1 MEWMWFSLASA
12 FTFAL
17 VSVLDKLLISKHVDN
32 AKVFIVTVGVAQI
45 CLGLIVIPISAFSG
59 LTLSTLT
66 IVIFSGISSGMYLVI
81 MFQIM
86 ESQDVSRVVPVVST
100 YPVFVAALAFFILGE
115 QVTIYSLACI
125 LITVFG
131 AALVSLSPSGKN
143 ASAKSAVTA
152 MLLLFLASI
161 LFGLSQFLAKTI
173 ADDVDMWTQY
183 MVRGVYGGFT
193 CFSLILLP
201 GVLKGV
207 TSIFQKP
214 KSVFLIGFTEGF
226 LVFFAILFF
235 FLAIYAGEIYMVS
248 TVMASRPI
256 FVFGIGLIL
265 SLPMIKLLNEPLNGR
280 VLAVR
285 ATGTFLTVL
294 GVVGVSLL

>member
-32 AKVFIVTVGVAQI
+32 AKVFIVTVGAAQI
-45 CLGLIVIPISAFSG
+45 CLGFIAIPMSVFAGMNLDTLI
-59 LTLSTLT
+59 

-86 ESQDVSRVVPVVST
+86 ESQDVSRVAPVVST
-100 YPVFVAALAFFILGE
+100 YPVFVAIMAFFFLGE
-115 QVTIYSLACI
+115 AVTIYSLICI

-131 AALVSLSPSGKN
+131 ATLVSLSPSGGGNLSRADIK
-143 ASAKSAVTA
+143 A
-152 MLLLFLASI
+152 MLLLFFAST
-161 LFGLSQFLAKTI
+161 LFGLSQFLAKII

-183 MVRGVYGGFT
+183 MIRGVSGGLT

-201 GVLKGV
+201 GVLNGV
-207 TSIFQKP
+207 VSIFRKP
-214 KSVFLIGFTEGF
+214 KSLVLIGFTEGF

-265 SLPMIKLLNEPLNGR
+265 SLPMLKLLNEPLNGR

-285 ATGTFLTVL
+285 ASGTLLTVL
-294 GVVGVSLL
+294 GVAGVSLL

>member
-1 MEWMWFSLASA
+1 MWFSLASA

-32 AKVFIVTVGVAQI
+32 AKVFIVTVGVAQF
-45 CLGLIVIPISAFSG
+45 CLGLIAVPVSAFSG
-59 LTLSTLT
+59 ITLATMT

-100 YPVFVAALAFFILGE
+100 YPVFVAILAFFILGE
-115 QVTIYSLACI
+115 EVTIYSLACI

-131 AALVSLSPSGKN
+131 AALVSLSPSWQK
-143 ASAKSAVTA
+143 ASAKSNVTA
-152 MLLLFLASI
+152 MLLLFFASI
-161 LFGLSQFLAKTI
+161 LFGLSQFLAKTV
-173 ADDVDMWTQY
+173 AEEVDMWTQY
-183 MVRGVYGGFT
+183 MIRGFSGGLT
-193 CFSLILLP
+193 CFALILLP
-201 GVLKGV
+201 GVLTGG
-207 TSIFQKP
+207 TSILKKP
-214 KSVFLIGFTEGF
+214 KSLFLIGFTEGF

-280 VLAVR
+280 SLAVR

-294 GVVGVSLL
+294 GVAGVSLL

>member
-1 MEWMWFSLASA
+1 
-12 FTFAL
+12 
-17 VSVLDKLLISKHVDN
+17 
-32 AKVFIVTVGVAQI
+32 VAQF
-45 CLGLIVIPISAFSG
+45 CLGLVAVPVSAFSG
-59 LTLSTLT
+59 ITLATMT
-66 IVIFSGISSGMYLVI
+66 VVIFSGISSGMYLVI

-100 YPVFVAALAFFILGE
+100 YPVFVAILAFFILGE
-115 QVTIYSLACI
+115 EVTIYSLACI

-131 AALVSLSPSGKN
+131 AALVSLSPSGQK
-143 ASAKSAVTA
+143 ASAKSNVTA
-152 MLLLFLASI
+152 MLLLFFASI
-161 LFGLSQFLAKTI
+161 LFGLSQFLAKTV
-173 ADDVDMWTQY
+173 AGEVDMWTQY
-183 MVRGVYGGFT
+183 MIRGFSGGLT
-193 CFSLILLP
+193 CFALILLP
-201 GVLKGV
+201 GVLTGV
-207 TSIFQKP
+207 TSILKKP
-214 KSVFLIGFTEGF
+214 KSLFLIGFTEGF

-280 VLAVR
+280 SLAVR

-294 GVVGVSLL
+294 GVAGVSLL

>member
-1 MEWMWFSLASA
+1 MWFSMASA

-32 AKVFIVTVGVAQI
+32 AKVFIVTVGLAQI
-45 CLGLIVIPISAFSG
+45 ILGLIAIPMSTISG
-59 LTLSTLT
+59 MTLNSLT
-66 IVIFSGISSGMYLVI
+66 IAIFSGISSGMYLVI

-100 YPVFVAALAFFILGE
+100 YPVFVAILAFFILGE
-115 QVTIYSLACI
+115 DVTIYSLACI
-125 LITVFG
+125 LVTVFG
-131 AALVSLSPSGKN
+131 AALVSLSPSEGKSTLN
-143 ASAKSAVTA
+143 RSGITA
-152 MLLLFLASI
+152 MMLLFVASI

-173 ADDVDMWTQY
+173 SEDVGMWTQY
-183 MVRGVYGGFT
+183 MIRGVSGGIT

-201 GVLKGV
+201 SVFQGLRSV
-207 TSIFQKP
+207 IQKP
-214 KSVFLIGFTEGF
+214 KSLVLIGFTEGF

-256 FVFGIGLIL
+256 FVFGISLIL
-265 SLPMIKLLNEPLNGR
+265 SLPLIKLLNEPLKGS

-294 GVVGVSLL
+294 GVAGVSLL